1 MDWIDLRLT
10 RLMPADG
17 RLLEGSHQSLSLM
30 LLAFLLA
37 CVACYTVLEVIDRI
51 SQAEQ
56 PLSRWLWRIVGALC
70 LGSGSWV
77 LHFINQLPEAEY
89 APTTSGAGAD
99 FSSLCVA
106 TGCAFLA
113 MLSISK
119 GRTTAA
125 WLFTTSLLISL
136 SSGALHVFATAQ
148 NDQVI
153 ALLYSPVVL
162 MAALIL
168 SSAFCYAAL
177 YSYARQQTQFPWAA
191 WLSRITACVS
201 LALAIE
207 FIHSFGIQ
215 AVYARLPEA
224 GQTDTLMGQSHMALI
239 VSCLA
244 LLGFAASL
252 VATARDKQLVTSQRD
267 LHRVNSLLNQL
278 DYARTSLQQAANY
291 DVLTQHLNRR
301 GLNLAFTEKLLK
313 HKQGNTPLG
322 VLVIDIDHFKRINDS
337 LGHSIGD
344 SMLKVIA
351 ERISSALRTDDVL
364 SRLGGDE
371 FCVLASLK
379 SKDEARVLAGR
390 ILLAMKEPIVIN
402 GRHMVMT
409 TSIGISLF
417 PEDGNTPD
425 ELLKHADLAL
435 YQAKDSGR
443 NQMHTF
449 NSQLKAKASVALL
462 LEEELHNALRN
473 DEGLQLFYQPIL
485 DLHSGK
491 LTKLEALVRWQHPQR
506 GLLSPDRFI
515 GIAEA
520 NGFIAELDNWVLRR
534 ACCDLSRLADEG
546 HEQVKIAINCSALSL
561 GRRELSQEV
570 SDALLNFSVPAQ
582 LLELEV
588 TENAL
593 MGNIEQA
600 VDLLHELRT
609 KGVSVSIDDFGT
621 GYSSLAYLKRLPI
634 DTLKIDRSFIQ
645 DIPSSHED
653 MEIVQ
658 AIIAM
663 AHSLKL
669 KVVAE
674 GVESPQQLSFL
685 SELRCDSIQGYLLSR
700 PIPMQQLLSFLTD
713 YSAEKSNLVGNSV
726 R

>member
-1 MDWIDLRLT
+1 MDWFDLRFIQH
-10 RLMPADG
+10 MPSDG
-17 RLLEGSHQSLSLM
+17 HLLETSHQSLGMM

-37 CVACYTVLEVIDRI
+37 CIACYTVLEVIERI
-51 SQAEQ
+51 SQAQQ

-77 LHFINQLPEAEY
+77 LHFINQLPAEEY
-89 APTTSGAGAD
+89 AQSAVAAPAN

-106 TGCAFLA
+106 TASAFVV

-119 GRTTAA
+119 GHAKPAR
-125 WLFTTSLLISL
+125 LFTSALLISL
-136 SSGALHVFATAQ
+136 SSTVLHLFAITQ
-148 NDQVI
+148 SPQVI
-153 ALLYSPVVL
+153 ALFYSPL
-162 MAALIL
+162 LIMAAL
-168 SSAFCYAAL
+168 AFACAFSYAAL
-177 YSYARQQTQFPWAA
+177 YSYDHQHAQSPAMSR
-191 WLSRITACVS
+191 LSRITAS
-201 LALAIE
+201 AALALAIE
-207 FIHSFGIQ
+207 FTHSFGVE
-215 AVYARLPEA
+215 AVVADLA
-224 GQTDTLMGQSHMALI
+224 STASTDVPGAESHMALI

-252 VATARDKQLVTSQRD
+252 IAAARDKYQVVNQSNV
-267 LHRVNSLLNQL
+267 HRVNSLLNQL
-278 DYARTSLQQAANY
+278 DHARTSLQQAANY

-313 HKQGNTPLG
+313 HQQTNTPLG

-337 LGHSIGD
+337 LGHAIGD

-351 ERISSALRTDDVL
+351 ERVSSALRNDDVL

-390 ILLAMKEPIVIN
+390 VLLAMKEPIVIN
-402 GRHMVMT
+402 GRCMTMT
-409 TSIGISLF
+409 TSIGICMF
-417 PEDGNTPD
+417 PEDGNSPD
-425 ELLKHADLAL
+425 ELLKHAELAL
-435 YQAKDSGR
+435 YQAKGSGR
-443 NQMHTF
+443 NQMHVF
-449 NSQLKAKASVALL
+449 SSQLKAKASVELL
-462 LEEELHNALRN
+462 LEEELHTALRS
-473 DEGLQLFYQPIL
+473 DQGLQLFYQPIL
-485 DLHSGK
+485 NLHSGK
-491 LTKLEALVRWQHPQR
+491 LSKLEALVRWQHPQR

-546 HEQVKIAINCSALSL
+546 HEHIKIAVNCSALNL
-561 GRRELSQEV
+561 GRKELATEV
-570 SDALLNFSVPAQ
+570 SEALLHFSVPAQ
-582 LLELEV
+582 RLELEV

-593 MGNIEQA
+593 MGNIGQA
-600 VDLLHELRT
+600 IDLLQELRAQ
-609 KGVSVSIDDFGT
+609 GVSLSIDDFGT

-645 DIPSSHED
+645 DIPGANED

-663 AHSLKL
+663 AHSLRL

-674 GVESPQQLSFL
+674 GVETPEQLDL
-685 SELRCDSIQGYLLSR
+685 LAKLKCDSIQGYLLSR
-700 PIPMQQLLSFLTD
+700 PIPMQQLLTFLAD
-713 YSAEKSNLVGNSV
+713 FKVESSLAHHL
-726 R
+726 

>member
-1 MDWIDLRLT
+1 MDWFDLRFT
-10 RLMPADG
+10 RHIPPDG
-17 RLLEGSHQSLSLM
+17 HLLESSHQSLGMM

-37 CVACYTVLEVIDRI
+37 CIACYTVLEVIERI
-51 SQAEQ
+51 SHAQQ

-77 LHFINQLPEAEY
+77 LHFINQLPAAEY
-89 APTTSGAGAD
+89 AQTAVVASAN

-106 TGCAFLA
+106 TVSAFVV

-119 GRTTAA
+119 GQAKPVR
-125 WLFTTSLLISL
+125 LFTSSLLIGL
-136 SSGALHVFATAQ
+136 SSTTLHVFAITQ
-148 NDQVI
+148 NAQVI
-153 ALLYSPVVL
+153 ALFYSPL
-162 MAALIL
+162 LIMASLTFAC
-168 SSAFCYAAL
+168 AFSYAAL
-177 YSYARQQTQFPWAA
+177 YSYDRQHAQTTPSMSR
-191 WLSRITACVS
+191 LSRITASVA

-207 FIHSFGIQ
+207 LTHGFGIE
-215 AVYARLPEA
+215 AVVADLASATPTEV
-224 GQTDTLMGQSHMALI
+224 LMAESHMALI

-252 VATARDKQLVTSQRD
+252 IAAARDKHQVVSQFNV
-267 LHRVNSLLNQL
+267 HRVNSLLNQL
-278 DYARTSLQQAANY
+278 DQARTSLQQAANY

-313 HKQGNTPLG
+313 HQQTNTPLG
-322 VLVIDIDHFKRINDS
+322 ILVIDIDHFKRINDS
-337 LGHSIGD
+337 LGHAIGD
-344 SMLKVIA
+344 SMLKIIA
-351 ERISSALRTDDVL
+351 ERVGSALRNDDVL

-402 GRHMVMT
+402 GRCMMMT
-409 TSIGISLF
+409 SSIGICMF

-435 YQAKDSGR
+435 YQAKGSGR
-443 NQMHTF
+443 NQMHSF
-449 NSQLKAKASVALL
+449 SSPLKARASVELL
-462 LEEELHNALRN
+462 LEEELHSALRN
-473 DEGLQLFYQPIL
+473 DQGLQLFYQPIL
-485 DLHSGK
+485 DLHSGE
-491 LTKLEALVRWQHPQR
+491 LSKLEALVRWQHPQR

-546 HEQVKIAINCSALSL
+546 HGHIKIAVNCSALNL
-561 GRRELSQEV
+561 GRKELAEEV
-570 SDALLNFSVPAQ
+570 SEALSHFSVPAQ
-582 LLELEV
+582 RLELEV

-593 MGNIEQA
+593 MGNIGQA
-600 VDLLHELRT
+600 VDLLQELRAQ
-609 KGVSVSIDDFGT
+609 GVSLSIDDFGT

-645 DIPSSHED
+645 DIPGAHED

-663 AHSLKL
+663 AHSLRL

-674 GVESPQQLSFL
+674 GVETPEQLNL
-685 SELRCDSIQGYLLSR
+685 LARLKCDSIQGYLLSR
-700 PIPMQQLLSFLTD
+700 PIPMQQLLTFLAD
-713 YSAEKSNLVGNSV
+713 FKVESSAAYHL
-726 R
+726 

>member
-1 MDWIDLRLT
+1 MDWTDLRLT
-10 RLMPADG
+10 RLMPSDG
-17 RLLEGSHQSLSLM
+17 RLLEGSDQSLSMM
-30 LLAFLLA
+30 LLAFVLA
-37 CVACYTVLEVIDRI
+37 CVACYTVLEVIERI
-51 SQAEQ
+51 NQAEQ

-77 LHFINQLPEAEY
+77 LHFINHLPVAEHT
-89 APTTSGAGAD
+89 ASSAN

-106 TGCAFLA
+106 IGCAFLA
-113 MLSISK
+113 MLSVSGGQAK
-119 GRTTAA
+119 PVR
-125 WLFTTSLLISL
+125 LFTTAFLMSL
-136 SSGALHVFATAQ
+136 SSGILHVFATAQ
-148 NDQVI
+148 NIQVI
-153 ALLYSPVVL
+153 ALLYSPLLL
-162 MAALIL
+162 MAALIV
-168 SSAFCYAAL
+168 SSAFSYTAL
-177 YSYARQQTQFPWAA
+177 FSYARQHAQTPWLAL
-191 WLSRITACVS
+191 LSRITACVS

-207 FIHSFGIQ
+207 FVHSFGIS
-215 AVYARLPEA
+215 AVFA
-224 GQTDTLMGQSHMALI
+224 GIPSGVQPNAVAGQSHMALI
-239 VSCLA
+239 VSGLA

-252 VATARDKQLVTSQRD
+252 IAAARDKQLIVSQRD

-313 HKQGNTPLG
+313 HQHGSTPLG

-337 LGHSIGD
+337 LGHTTGD

-351 ERISSALRTDDVL
+351 ERVSSALRNEDVL
-364 SRLGGDE
+364 SRMGGDE

-390 ILLAMKEPIVIN
+390 ILLAMKEPIIIN

-409 TSIGISLF
+409 TSIGISMF

-435 YQAKDSGR
+435 YQAKGSGR
-443 NQMHTF
+443 NQMHSF
-449 NSQLKAKASVALL
+449 NSQLKSRASVELL

-491 LTKLEALVRWQHPQR
+491 LSKLEALVRWQHPQR

-515 GIAEA
+515 GIAET
-520 NGFIAELDNWVLRR
+520 NGFIAELDNWVMRR
-534 ACCDLSRLADEG
+534 ACCDLARLADEG
-546 HEQVKIAINCSALSL
+546 HAQVKIAVNCSALSL
-561 GRRELSQEV
+561 GRKELIQEV

-582 LLELEV
+582 RLELEV

-600 VDLLHELRT
+600 VGLLHELRT
-609 KGVSVSIDDFGT
+609 QGVSLSIDDFGT

-645 DIPSSHED
+645 DIPSSYED

-674 GVESPQQLSFL
+674 GVESPEQLNFL
-685 SELRCDSIQGYLLSR
+685 RNLRCDSIQGYLISR
-700 PIPMQQLLSFLTD
+700 PIPMQQLLTFLTD
-713 YSAEKSNLVGNSV
+713 FTADNSHLASISS

>member
-1 MDWIDLRLT
+1 MDWIDLRFT
-10 RLMPADG
+10 RFIPSDG
-17 RLLEGSHQSLSLM
+17 RLLENGHQSLGMM
-30 LLAFLLA
+30 LLAFLL
-37 CVACYTVLEVIDRI
+37 VSIACYTVLEVIERI
-51 SQAEQ
+51 RQAQQ

-77 LHFINQLPEAEY
+77 LHFINQLPDAEH
-89 APTTSGAGAD
+89 AHIAAGASAN

-106 TGCAFLA
+106 TISAFLA
-113 MLSISK
+113 MLSISEGHAK
-119 GRTTAA
+119 PARLLTTA
-125 WLFTTSLLISL
+125 LLISL
-136 SSGALHVFATAQ
+136 SSGVLHVFAIAQ

-153 ALLYSPVVL
+153 ALFYSPLLV
-162 MAALIL
+162 MAALTL
-168 SSAFCYAAL
+168 SCVFSCAAL
-177 YSYARQQTQFPWAA
+177 FSYERQYAHTPSISL
-191 WLSRITACVS
+191 LSRITASVS

-207 FIHSFGIQ
+207 FAHSSGI
-215 AVYARLPEA
+215 EA
-224 GQTDTLMGQSHMALI
+224 ITTDVATVAPPSALIGESHMALI

-252 VATARDKQLVTSQRD
+252 IAAARDKQQLINQRD
-267 LHRVNSLLNQL
+267 FSRMNSLLNQL
-278 DYARTSLQQAANY
+278 DHARTSLQQAANY
-291 DVLTQHLNRR
+291 DGLTQHLNRR

-313 HKQGNTPLG
+313 HQQNNTPLG

-337 LGHSIGD
+337 LGHAIGD

-351 ERISSALRTDDVL
+351 ERVSSALRNDDVL

-371 FCVLASLK
+371 LCVLASLK

-390 ILLAMKEPIVIN
+390 ILLAVKEPIVIN
-402 GRHMVMT
+402 GRSMVMT
-409 TSIGISLF
+409 TSIGISMF
-417 PEDGNTPD
+417 PEDGDTPD

-435 YQAKDSGR
+435 YQAKGSGR
-443 NQMHTF
+443 NQMHSF
-449 NSQLKAKASVALL
+449 NSQLKAKASVELL
-462 LEEELHNALRN
+462 LEEELHNALRS

-491 LTKLEALVRWQHPQR
+491 LSKLEALVRWQHPQR

-534 ACCDLSRLADEG
+534 ACCDLSLLADAG
-546 HEQVKIAINCSALSL
+546 HEQVKIAVNCSALNL
-561 GRRELSQEV
+561 GRNELVEEV
-570 SDALLNFSVPAQ
+570 SDALLNFSVAAHR
-582 LLELEV
+582 LELEV

-600 VDLLHELRT
+600 VDLLQEIRAL
-609 KGVSVSIDDFGT
+609 GVSLSIDDFGT

-663 AHSLKL
+663 AHSLQL

-674 GVESPQQLSFL
+674 GVESPEQLSFL
-685 SELRCDSIQGYLLSR
+685 RNLGCDSIQGYLLSR
-700 PIPMQQLLSFLTD
+700 PIPMQQLLSFLSD
-713 YSAEKSNLVGNSV
+713 YSTENSFV
-726 R
+726 CNQ